1 MGKRNKKRGLR
12 LTRWLGITVLS
23 LFLLSALP
31 VVVGVWVDPPTSAF
45 MEHARAALSSGS
57 GRATL
62 DYQWVDYEQIAPA
75 MRLAAVASED
85 QKFPGHFGFD
95 WSSIRDAVEQN
106 RTARR
111 PRGASTITQQV
122 AKNLLLWP
130 SRTYLRKGLEAYF
143 SVLIEIIWSKQ
154 RILEVYLNIAQFDSR
169 VFGVEAA
176 SRKFFNKPA
185 RALARAE
192 AALLAAVLPAPSVYR
207 VEAPSAHVRKRQNW
221 ILDQMRRLGTGY
233 LRELR

>member
-1 MGKRNKKRGLR
+1 MGKRSKKRGLR
-12 LTRWLGITVLS
+12 LTRWLGIAVLS
-23 LFLLSALP
+23 LFVISALP

-45 MEHARAALSSGS
+45 MERARAALSSGP
-57 GRATL
+57 GRATI
-62 DYQWVDYEQIAPA
+62 DYQWIDYERIAPA

-85 QKFPGHFGFD
+85 QKFPRHFGFD

-130 SRTYLRKGLEAYF
+130 GRTYLRKGLEAYF
-143 SVLIEIIWSKQ
+143 TVLIETVWSKQ
-154 RILEVYLNIAQFDSR
+154 RILEVYLNIVQFDSR

-176 SRKFFNKPA
+176 SRRFFNKPA
-185 RALARAE
+185 RALKPAE

-221 ILDQMRRLGTGY
+221 ILDQMRRLGSGY
-233 LRELR
+233 LRELQ